1 MRSTTAVPANHWNR
15 RREGPTF
22 QILGFDCAEE
32 PDRELA
38 DRDLPEREL
47 PDRELPD
54 RELADRELPDRE
66 LPERTDPLLA
76 REREFVRERLRE
88 PDERVAVRPRLWV
101 GVRLVT
107 RARLIADLR

>member
-1 MRSTTAVPANHWNR
+1 MRSTTAIPANHWNR

-38 DRDLPEREL
+38 DREL
-47 PDRELPD
+47 PDRELP
-54 RELADRELPDRE
+54 DRELPDRE

-76 REREFVRERLRE
+76 RERGFVRERLRE

>member
-38 DRDLPEREL
+38 DRELPE
-47 PDRELPD
+47 

>member
-38 DRDLPEREL
+38 DRELPE
-47 PDRELPD
+47 
-54 RELADRELPDRE
+54 RELPDRE

>member
-1 MRSTTAVPANHWNR
+1 MRTTTAVPANHWNR

-22 QILGFDCAEE
+22 QILGVDCAEE
-32 PDRELA
+32 LDRAGPRVDRFPPD
-38 DRDLPEREL
+38 REL

-54 RELADRELPDRE
+54 RELPDRELPDRA
-66 LPERTDPLLA
+66 DSLLA
-76 REREFVRERLRE
+76 PEREFVRERLRE
-88 PDERVAVRPRLWV
+88 PDVRVAVRPRLWV